1 MVITNIRLLSELVN
15 RVSLIAVK
23 AIANLRA
30 VRANHT
36 MSALMFLTKWV
47 LAVVS
52 GGEVYLIKTILDG
65 ALWVGIF
72 WPSLSFSIT

>member
-1 MVITNIRLLSELVN
+1 MVITNIRLLGELVD
-15 RVSLIAVK
+15 RVSLIAIK
-23 AIANLRA
+23 SIANLRA

-52 GGEVYLIKTILDG
+52 DGEVYLIKTILDG

-72 WPSLSFSIT
+72 WPSLSFSMT

>member
-15 RVSLIAVK
+15 RVSLIAIK

-47 LAVVS
+47 IGVVS
-52 GGEVYLIKTILDG
+52 GDEVYLIKTILDG

-72 WPSLSFSIT
+72 WPSLSFSMT

>member
-15 RVSLIAVK
+15 RVSLIAIK
-23 AIANLRA
+23 AITNLRA

-36 MSALMFLTKWV
+36 ISALMILTKWV

-52 GGEVYLIKTILDG
+52 EGEVYLLKTIPDG
-65 ALWVGIF
+65 ALWVFIF
-72 WPSLSFSIT
+72 WPSLSFSMT